1 MGDETD
7 DIIKELFESFSEKYQ
22 EKLEEKTKEASLF
35 LKVLNYYIT
44 IFIKQ
49 D

>member
-7 DIIKELFESFSEKYQ
+7 DVIKELFESFSEKYQ
-22 EKLEEKTKEASLF
+22 EKLEEKTKEASLI

>member
-35 LKVLNYYIT
+35 LKVLNYYI
-44 IFIKQ
+44 IVFIKQ